1 MQTYCSFRMST
12 VDVINTTFRERMKT
26 YSILTDE
33 IDNEKEQNKLASKL
47 SMMTDA
53 QLDAAAYTF
62 SYNFLEETTKVHDV
76 YPDSIWKDKDM
87 RDLMLQFRFEHHAIC
102 NASYAYVFQKKK

>member
-1 MQTYCSFRMST
+1 MST

-53 QLDAAAYTF
+53 QLDAAAYT
-62 SYNFLEETTKVHDV
+62 TTSLRK
-76 YPDSIWKDKDM
+76 
-87 RDLMLQFRFEHHAIC
+87 LQRSMMYILTQ
-102 NASYAYVFQKKK
+102 SGKTKT